1 MVQPYSGRK
10 VCVMSNSAADRS
22 SIEPTPDADTPEAIE
37 EMMAEAARVDALFQ
51 SGKISTILALRFAE
65 H

>member
-1 MVQPYSGRK
+1 
-10 VCVMSNSAADRS
+10 MSNSAADRS